1 MPQTMNKKVYI
12 ILGIVAVASVVYY
25 FMNSPFFNIQSSVDN
40 ATNQNEAGFAPN
52 EYLVGFISGTTMADI
67 TNWAKI
73 RKVNLVSQLIGESG
87 GNGPIWQIYSPND
100 KRPPEGGIVQYIE
113 RNSSVQATS

>member
-1 MPQTMNKKVYI
+1 MIKIIYI
-12 ILGIVAVASVVYY
+12 VLGIVVVALVAY
-25 FMNSPFFNIQSSVDN
+25 FFINSSFFNTQSPIN
-40 ATNQNEAGFAPN
+40 NTTNQDESNFAPN
-52 EYLVGFISGTTMADI
+52 EYLVGFVPGTTMEAI
-67 TNWAKI
+67 TDWAQTN
-73 RKVNLVSQLIGESG
+73 KVNLVNQLMGESG